1 MVACSNEANTNI
13 SVTHTRF
20 RTCTYKYMPMLL
32 SAEVNKSK
40 SCLHEALQRGFVTVI
55 MLLCIVQG
63 LPGVGKTHLK
73 FLLLDQEPPH
83 LRTSTNC
90 AEAPVR
96 IEIGTVTGTRVKT
109 IGGRWQ
115 DIDDEDMFDVVAE
128 MILLAEPESISE
140 VDHLEEVYFEAPKA
154 SRKHKVPKKPKP
166 SEMIKPSENP
176 KSPEKDTPS
185 EKSKPS
191 NSVFSRILSWM
202 KGNRTS
208 TDEKLESPQEEAS
221 ETAGAS
227 AAQPVSSNVSNACQ
241 KAMNV
246 IMDKLVHCITKMRGR
261 MNTTDTSERKFSL
274 KSKWVYFNDSG
285 GQPEYHELLPLFVR
299 RISSALCVI
308 RLPDKLD
315 ETQKVEYYKD
325 GKLIGDVQRSQ
336 FTAKD
341 TVQCLVNT
349 IQSYST
355 QDEPPKIIVVGT
367 HLDQLKEQSKETKD
381 KVDTDTQEEATT
393 DQASMETLE
402 EKNRQLI
409 EMLERDFSDQLVYYS
424 ESSTSKELIFPL
436 NTLKPGEHEKA
447 VAESLRHSIE
457 SSGAKEVQVPIWW
470 HIMELLLEELSKI
483 LGRGVLSR
491 AECLEMARLLKI
503 EEEEF
508 DAALVY
514 FDELNVIKYSPDSL
528 RNTVFIKSQIPL
540 DKVSELVYHS
550 YLLRKP
556 TTALSEEWRHFRDRG
571 VVSKE
576 VLKTFPRHYV
586 EDVFSVDDLVEY
598 LKQLLVLAPIPK
610 PVEASSL
617 QLPSTTSDQPSSTT
631 SDQPSS
637 TASAQL
643 SSTASA
649 QPSSTASTQP
659 SSTASA
665 QPSST
670 ANTQLSS
677 TASAPPFSTASAQPS
692 STTNTQLSST
702 ASAQPLSS
710 TASIK
715 PLSSAA
721 SARSSSTASD
731 QPSSSTPQE
740 THYIMPTLWKT
751 VPEGDLES
759 RRIYSPVAATLLVRF
774 PRRFR
779 RAGVFCCFVVH
790 LIRYCGWDLLL
801 ETKEPLYRN
810 CIKLR
815 LLTSPPLTVV
825 LIDSNTHIE
834 VHVNASSGIPVSEY
848 TGLLP
853 IIKQAILSGIFSACR
868 ALKYTQTK
876 PHLTFYCPHTHP
888 SASTDDPKV
897 QQHTATLT
905 LDRRYWRCD
914 LDPDSCFGP
923 LENQHKIWFGIPQG
937 IYTLLFSL

>member
-1 MVACSNEANTNI
+1 MGCLFSMGAYYPDFMVYSFSSQVLHAKNWHFTVLIYGLLTFIQASN
-13 SVTHTRF
+13 TR
-20 RTCTYKYMPMLL
+20 LL
-32 SAEVNKSK
+32 
-40 SCLHEALQRGFVTVI
+40 EALQHGFVTVV

-96 IEIGTVTGTRVKT
+96 IEIGTVTGTRIKT

-115 DIDDEDMFDVVAE
+115 VVDDEDMFDVVAE

-140 VDHLEEVYFEAPKA
+140 VDHLEEVYFETPNT

-166 SEMIKPSENP
+166 TEMTKPSENP
-176 KSPEKDTPS
+176 KSPENDTLP
-185 EKSKPS
+185 EKPKPS
-191 NSVFSRILSWM
+191 NSVLSRILSWM

-208 TDEKLESPQEEAS
+208 TDEKSESPREES
-221 ETAGAS
+221 SKTAGTS
-227 AAQPVSSNVSNACQ
+227 AAQPVSSNVSNPFQ
-241 KAMNV
+241 KAMDV
-246 IMDKLVHCITKMRGR
+246 IMDKLVHCITKMKGR
-261 MNTTDTSERKFSL
+261 MNAINTSQGRFSL
-274 KSKWVYFNDSG
+274 KSRWVYFNDSG

-325 GKLIGDVQRSQ
+325 GKRIGDVQRSQ

-349 IQSYST
+349 IQSYSN

-367 HLDQLKEQSKETKD
+367 HLDQLKEQSKETISD
-381 KVDTDTQEEATT
+381 EVDTDTQEETTT
-393 DQASMETLE
+393 DQTSTETLE

-409 EMLERDFSDQLVYYS
+409 DMLERDFSDQLVYYS
-424 ESSTSKELIFPL
+424 ESSTTKELIFPL

-447 VAESLRHSIE
+447 VAESLRYSIE

-491 AECLEMARLLKI
+491 AECLEMACLLKI

-550 YLLRKP
+550 YLLRQP

-576 VLKTFPRHYV
+576 VLKTFPSHYV
-586 EDVFSVDDLVEY
+586 DDVFSVDDLVEY

-610 PVEASSL
+610 PVEASSS
-617 QLPSTTSDQPSSTT
+617 QSQSTTSDQPSSTT
-631 SDQPSS
+631 S
-637 TASAQL
+637 AQSL
-643 SSTASA
+643 SSTASD
-649 QPSSTASTQP
+649 QQ
-659 SSTASA
+659 
-665 QPSST
+665 
-670 ANTQLSS
+670 
-677 TASAPPFSTASAQPS
+677 S
-692 STTNTQLSST
+692 STTGAHLSSSIT
-702 ASAQPLSS
+702 FDQPLSS
-710 TASIK
+710 TAS
-715 PLSSAA
+715 
-721 SARSSSTASD
+721 ARSSSTTSD
-731 QPSSSTPQE
+731 QPSSSTPKE

-751 VPEGDLES
+751 VPEADLES

-810 CIKLR
+810 CIELH
-815 LLTSPPLTVV
+815 LQTSPPLTVV

-876 PHLTFYCPHTHP
+876 PHLTFYCPHTQP
-888 SASTDDPKV
+888 SSLADDAPKSKV
-897 QQHTATLT
+897 QHTATLT
-905 LDRRYWRCD
+905 PNRKYWSCD
-914 LDPDSCFGP
+914 LDPKTYFGP
-923 LENQHKIWFGIPQG
+923 LENHHKIWFGIPQG
-937 IYTLLFSL
+937 IYTLLLSL

>member
-1 MVACSNEANTNI
+1 
-13 SVTHTRF
+13 
-20 RTCTYKYMPMLL
+20 
-32 SAEVNKSK
+32 
-40 SCLHEALQRGFVTVI
+40 

-90 AEAPVR
+90 AETPVR
-96 IEIGTVTGTRVKT
+96 IEIRSVTGTRVKT

-115 DIDDEDMFDVVAE
+115 DVDDEDMFDVVAE
-128 MILLAEPESISE
+128 MILLAEPEFISE
-140 VDHLEEVYFEAPKA
+140 VDHLEEVYFVVPN
-154 SRKHKVPKKPKP
+154 SPRKHKVPKTSES
-166 SEMIKPSENP
+166 SEMTKSSENP
-176 KSPEKDTPS
+176 KLPENKPS
-185 EKSKPS
+185 EKPRSS
-191 NSVFSRILSWM
+191 NSIFSKVLSWM
-202 KGNRTS
+202 KGSRTS
-208 TDEKLESPQEEAS
+208 TDEKHDSPQEEAS

-227 AAQPVSSNVSNACQ
+227 ATQPVSSNVSNACQ

-246 IMDKLVHCITKMRGR
+246 IMDKLVHCITKMKVR
-261 MNTTDTSERKFSL
+261 MNTANMSERKFSL

-325 GKLIGDVQRSQ
+325 GKRIGDVQQSQ

-367 HLDQLKEQSKETKD
+367 HLDQLEEQSKD
-381 KVDTDTQEEATT
+381 ILDTDTEKERTNVP
-393 DQASMETLE
+393 ASTETLE

-491 AECLEMARLLKI
+491 AECLEMARLLDI
-503 EEEEF
+503 NEEEF
-508 DAALVY
+508 DAALEY

-528 RNTVFIKSQIPL
+528 RNTVFIQSQIPL

-550 YLLRKP
+550 YLLRQP
-556 TTALSEEWRHFRDRG
+556 TTALSEEWRHFRDQG

-576 VLKTFPRHYV
+576 LLKTFPRHYV
-586 EDVFSVDDLVEY
+586 ENVFSVDDLVEY

-610 PVEASSL
+610 PVSTSS
-617 QLPSTTSDQPSSTT
+617 SSTT
-631 SDQPSS
+631 G
-637 TASAQL
+637 
-643 SSTASA
+643 A
-649 QPSSTASTQP
+649 QP
-659 SSTASA
+659 
-665 QPSST
+665 
-670 ANTQLSS
+670 
-677 TASAPPFSTASAQPS
+677 
-692 STTNTQLSST
+692 
-702 ASAQPLSS
+702 
-710 TASIK
+710 
-715 PLSSAA
+715 
-721 SARSSSTASD
+721 SSTASD
-731 QPSSSTPQE
+731 QPSSNQASSTASDQPSSNQASSTASDQPSSNQASSTASDQPSSTSSYQPSSTASVQPLSFTAGARPSPAASTQPSSLTTADQQE
-740 THYIMPTLWKT
+740 THYIMPTLWKI
-751 VPEGDLES
+751 VPEADLKS
-759 RRIYSPVAATLLVRF
+759 QRIYSPVAATLLVRF
-774 PRRFR
+774 PRCFR

-801 ETKEPLYRN
+801 DTNEPLYRN

-815 LLTSPPLTVV
+815 LLTNPPLTVV

-834 VHVNASSGIPVSEY
+834 VHVNASSDIPVSEY
-848 TGLLP
+848 AGLLP

-876 PHLTFYCPHTHP
+876 PHLTFYCPHTQP

-905 LDRRYWRCD
+905 VNRKYWRCD

-937 IYTLLFSL
+937 IYTLSLSL

>member
-1 MVACSNEANTNI
+1 MVSFT
-13 SVTHTRF
+13 SF
-20 RTCTYKYMPMLL
+20 
-32 SAEVNKSK
+32 SK
-40 SCLHEALQRGFVTVI
+40 ADSSKRCLHEALQRGFVTVI

-115 DIDDEDMFDVVAE
+115 DVDDEDMFDVVAE

-140 VDHLEEVYFEAPKA
+140 VDHLEEVYFEAPNA

-166 SEMIKPSENP
+166 SEMTKPSENP
-176 KSPEKDTPS
+176 KPPENDTPPEKP
-185 EKSKPS
+185 KPS

-208 TDEKLESPQEEAS
+208 TDEKPESPQEEAS
-221 ETAGAS
+221 GAS

-367 HLDQLKEQSKETKD
+367 HLDQLKEQSKETMD
-381 KVDTDTQEEATT
+381 EVDTDTQEEATT
-393 DQASMETLE
+393 DQTSTETLE

-470 HIMELLLEELSKI
+470 HIMELLLEEISKI

-550 YLLRKP
+550 YLLRQP
-556 TTALSEEWRHFRDRG
+556 TTALSEEWRHFRDQG

-610 PVEASSL
+610 PVEASSS
-617 QLPSTTSDQPSSTT
+617 QSPSTTNDQPSST
-631 SDQPSS
+631 SS
-637 TASAQL
+637 A
-643 SSTASA
+643 
-649 QPSSTASTQP
+649 QP

-670 ANTQLSS
+670 ASARSSS
-677 TASAPPFSTASAQPS
+677 TANDQPSSTAIAQPSSTASAQPS
-692 STTNTQLSST
+692 STAGARSSST
-702 ASAQPLSS
+702 ASAQPSS
-710 TASIK
+710 T
-715 PLSSAA
+715 A
-721 SARSSSTASD
+721 SARSSASD
-731 QPSSSTPQE
+731 QSSSSTPRE

-751 VPEGDLES
+751 VPEADLES

-810 CIKLR
+810 CIELH
-815 LLTSPPLTVV
+815 LQTSPPLMVV

-853 IIKQAILSGIFSACR
+853 IVKQAILSGIFSACR

-876 PHLTFYCPHTHP
+876 PHLTFYCPHTQP
-888 SASTDDPKV
+888 SASPDDAPKSKV
-897 QQHTATLT
+897 QHTATLT
-905 LDRRYWRCD
+905 ADRKYWSCD
-914 LDPDSCFGP
+914 LDPKTYFGP
-923 LENQHKIWFGIPQG
+923 LENHHKIWFGIPQG
-937 IYTLLFSL
+937 IYTLPPSL

>member
-1 MVACSNEANTNI
+1 
-13 SVTHTRF
+13 
-20 RTCTYKYMPMLL
+20 MPL
-32 SAEVNKSK
+32 SAEVKSK
-40 SCLHEALQRGFVTVI
+40 RCLFEALQRGFVTVV

-63 LPGVGKTHLK
+63 LPGVGKTQLK

-115 DIDDEDMFDVVAE
+115 VVDDEGMFDVVAE
-128 MILLAEPESISE
+128 MILLAELESISK
-140 VDHLEEVYFEAPKA
+140 VDHLEEVYFEAPNT
-154 SRKHKVPKKPKP
+154 SRKHKVPKKPK
-166 SEMIKPSENP
+166 MTKQSENP
-176 KSPEKDTPS
+176 KSPENDTLP
-185 EKSKPS
+185 EKPKPS
-191 NSVFSRILSWM
+191 ISVFSRILSWM

-208 TDEKLESPQEEAS
+208 TDEKSESPWEES
-221 ETAGAS
+221 SKTTGAT
-227 AAQPVSSNVSNACQ
+227 AAQPVSSSVSNRCQ
-241 KAMNV
+241 KAMDM
-246 IMDKLVHCITKMRGR
+246 IMDKLVHCITKMKGR
-261 MNTTDTSERKFSL
+261 MNTTNTSQGRFSL
-274 KSKWVYFNDSG
+274 KSRWVYFNDSG

-341 TVQCLVNT
+341 TVQCLVNS

-367 HLDQLKEQSKETKD
+367 HLDQLKEQSKETTLD
-381 KVDTDTQEEATT
+381 EVDTDTQEEMTM
-393 DQASMETLE
+393 DQISTETLE

-409 EMLERDFSDQLVYYS
+409 DVLERDFSDQLVYYS

-436 NTLKPGEHEKA
+436 NTFKPGEHEKA
-447 VAESLRHSIE
+447 VAESLRHLIE

-470 HIMELLLEELSKI
+470 HIMELLLEELSKE

-491 AECLEMARLLKI
+491 AECLEMARLLNI

-508 DAALVY
+508 NAALVY

-550 YLLRKP
+550 YLLRQP

-610 PVEASSL
+610 PVEASSS
-617 QLPSTTSDQPSSTT
+617 QLPSTTSDHPLSSTASARSSSTT

-637 TASAQL
+637 
-643 SSTASA
+643 SS
-649 QPSSTASTQP
+649 P
-659 SSTASA
+659 
-665 QPSST
+665 
-670 ANTQLSS
+670 
-677 TASAPPFSTASAQPS
+677 
-692 STTNTQLSST
+692 
-702 ASAQPLSS
+702 
-710 TASIK
+710 K
-715 PLSSAA
+715 
-721 SARSSSTASD
+721 
-731 QPSSSTPQE
+731 E

-751 VPEGDLES
+751 VPEADLES

-810 CIKLR
+810 CIELH
-815 LLTSPPLTVV
+815 LHTSPPLTVV

-853 IIKQAILSGIFSACR
+853 IVKQAILSGIFSACR

-876 PHLTFYCPHTHP
+876 PHLTFYCPHTQP
-888 SASTDDPKV
+888 SASPDGAPISKL
-897 QQHTATLT
+897 QHTATLT
-905 LDRRYWRCD
+905 PDRKYWSCD
-914 LDPDSCFGP
+914 LDPKTYFGR
-923 LENQHKIWFGIPQG
+923 LENHHKIWFGIPQG
-937 IYTLLFSL
+937 IYPLLLSL